1 MRTLGVLLLIVCATL
16 AVAFPAHAQEDDFYS
31 ERTWVYDPDIMVN
44 HPVNIQGLTGLLVT
58 NSAYSQPKGRFT
70 VGLSGVAEN
79 SSTPDYSVVQ
89 GSMSVTYGATDRVE
103 VGVKAKAVATNVGR
117 ASTRKTGAG
126 DTDFLVKWR
135 VSSQTAD
142 LPAIALGMAL
152 TLPTGDRNKGM
163 SEIRHEGVRLMLIGT
178 HEQEMPGGIVL
189 GLYVDGQAV
198 FNDQLEKKNGNAYAD
213 KYGIINAG
221 ILFPIVESNRLQVI
235 IEYNGVTKKS
245 DRPDILEQNYS
256 ALTPALRYVTPS
268 LNITAGVQFLSK
280 EDSAIYGNDERY
292 IGTLSYLF

>member
-1 MRTLGVLLLIVCATL
+1 MRTLGALLLVACALL
-16 AVAFPAHAQEDDFYS
+16 AVAFPAYSDDFDYYS
-31 ERTWVYDPDIMVN
+31 ERPGMYDPELMVN

-58 NSAYSQPKGRFT
+58 NSAYSQPKGRFA
-70 VGLSGVAEN
+70 VGLSGLGEN
-79 SSTPDYSVVQ
+79 SSNPNYSVVQ
-89 GSMSVTYGATDRVE
+89 GIVSVTYGATDRIE
-103 VGVKAKAVATNVGR
+103 VGVKAKEIATNIGR
-117 ASTRKTGAG
+117 ASTRKTGFG

-142 LPAIALGMAL
+142 LPAIAIGMAV

-163 SEIRHEGVRLMLIGT
+163 SEIKHEGVRLMLIGT

-198 FNDQLEKKNGNAYAD
+198 FNDQLEKKNGNPYYD

-221 ILFPIVESNRLQVI
+221 ILFPVVESNRLQVI
-235 IEYNGVTKKS
+235 VEYNGVTKKS

-256 ALTPALRYVTPS
+256 AVTPALRYVTPNF
-268 LNITAGVQFLSK
+268 NITAGVQFLNKDSK
-280 EDSAIYGNDERY
+280 TFGNDQRY
-292 IGTLSYLF
+292 VGTLSYLF